1 MQFKNL
7 LRPTLPIAALRML
20 TGIIF
25 ILHASAR
32 LYLNSFSGFGDFL
45 ENKGF
50 PFGFYLAWAVTLF
63 ELVGGIFM
71 FLRYLV
77 KIFCIGEIIIL
88 ITGII
93 LVHWQNGWFVVGMS
107 LGGIEYSVVLITIL
121 VAIFITES
129 KVSKGGKH
137 IVSK

>member
-7 LRPTLPIAALRML
+7 LKPTLPIAALRML
-20 TGIIF
+20 IGIIF
-25 ILHASAR
+25 VLHASAR

-45 ENKGF
+45 ESKGF
-50 PFGFYLAWAVTLF
+50 PIGYYLAWAITIF
-63 ELVGGIFM
+63 ELLGGLMM
-71 FLRYLV
+71 FLRFFV

-93 LVHWQNGWFVVGMS
+93 IVHWQNGWFVVGMT

-121 VAIFITES
+121 IAIFIAERKAERNITP
-129 KVSKGGKH
+129 VL
-137 IVSK
+137 